1 MREYRERSAVLGKR
15 VAFVKDGMGSEGIAT
30 AIDDDGALCVELDSG
45 EKVTLSGGEITLRLK

>member
-1 MREYRERSAVLGKR
+1 MLGKR